1 MEKYA
6 VQIDP
11 KKVEKEKLAN
21 KESQSQPA
29 TEKDAY
35 SKGET
40 NVPLDPV
47 TGSLKYEKEPEP
59 KKDADD
65 KSK

>member
-21 KESQSQPA
+21 KESQSQPT

-35 SKGET
+35 SRGES
-40 NVPLDPV
+40 NVPLDPIK
-47 TGSLKYEKEPEP
+47 GSEPYEKEPEKEKVP
-59 KKDADD
+59 DAKD
-65 KSK
+65 K

>member
-21 KESQSQPA
+21 KESPNQPA
-29 TEKDAY
+29 AEKNAY
-35 SKGET
+35 EKGES
-40 NVPLDPV
+40 NVPLDPKL
-47 TGSLKYEKEPEP
+47 GSLPYEKEPE
-59 KKDADD
+59 KKK
-65 KSK
+65 KS